1 MHPYKKQ
8 PAYAFWRK
16 AISEIDYQNIDP
28 FVNHNFFIGSHEKIA
43 SAGSCFAQHISRYLI
58 NENINFYYAEKPHLL
73 IPNNIQKDFS
83 YLDFSARYG
92 NIYTAKQLIQLFDRA
107 FGIFTPQESS
117 WKNKDGFWIDPFRP
131 NIQPKGFRSE
141 AELLADR
148 YSHLLSVKEMFKNL
162 DVFIFTLGLTEQW
175 FSKID
180 GAVFPICPG
189 VIAGKFN
196 RKKYGFLNSSSE
208 QITSDLIA
216 FNQKLTRIN
225 PKARIIL
232 TVSPVPLVATAE
244 DKHVLSSTTYSKSA
258 LRVACEEIE
267 KHFKNVCYFPSYEII
282 TASFSRGKYFSPD
295 LREVTSEGVDHV
307 MRIFLK
313 LFSNQG
319 NKIKKSYEI
328 NQTNRLISDI
338 EKSSKLNCDEVALEE
353 KK

>member
-8 PAYAFWRK
+8 PAHAFWGK
-16 AISEIDYQNIDP
+16 AISGIDYQSIDP
-28 FVNHNFFIGSHEKIA
+28 FVNSKFFIGSHQKIA

-58 NENINFYYAEKPHLL
+58 NKNINFYYAEKPHTL

-83 YLDFSARYG
+83 YTDFSARYG

-107 FGIFTPQESS
+107 FGIFTPHESS

-141 AELLADR
+141 AELIADR
-148 YSHLLSVKEMFKNL
+148 HSHLLSVKEMFRNL

-196 RKKYGFLNSSSE
+196 RNKYGFLNSSSE
-208 QITSDLIA
+208 QIISDLVT
-216 FNQKLTRIN
+216 FNQKLKRIN

-244 DKHVLSSTTYSKSA
+244 DRHVLCSTTYSKSV

-267 KHFKNVCYFPSYEII
+267 KRFKNVCYFPSYEII

-295 LREVTSEGVDHV
+295 LRNVTNEGVDHV

-313 LFSNQG
+313 LFSNERS
-319 NKIKKSYEI
+319 KKKSFKVKGTTKLINEMEI
-328 NQTNRLISDI
+328 
-338 EKSSKLNCDEVALEE
+338 SSKLNCDEIALEE